1 MIEDS
6 ILGHI
11 LVFLAMFI
19 IFVIYELVREY
30 LGLYND

>member
-6 ILGHI
+6 LLGHI

-19 IFVIYELVREY
+19 VFVIYELVRMY
-30 LGLYND
+30 LRDNS